1 MEELFERCLD
11 NGLVVMPASVFALAG
26 DPEWDSM
33 EDPIE
38 DVSGCVLPSLCL
50 HEN

>member
-11 NGLVVMPASVFALAG
+11 SGLVVMPASVFALSE
-26 DPEWDSM
+26 DPKWDDM

-38 DVSGCVLPSLCL
+38 DVSTPTASGLLR
-50 HEN
+50 